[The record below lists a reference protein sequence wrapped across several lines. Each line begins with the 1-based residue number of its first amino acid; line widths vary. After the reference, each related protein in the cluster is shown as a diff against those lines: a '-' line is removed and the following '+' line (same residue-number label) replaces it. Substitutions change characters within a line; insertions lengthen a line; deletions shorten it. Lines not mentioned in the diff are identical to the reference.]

1 MFKLLKGGH
10 CFIPKDIGKKDVLVF
25 FDKICTI
32 ESRIS
37 EKSLEE
43 LEVIDCHNCLV
54 CPGFIDQHV
63 HITGGGGEEGPASRI
78 PELMLS
84 DITTAGVTT
93 LVGVLGFDSITRN
106 ITGLLAKARALEIE
120 GLTTFIYT
128 GSYSVPAITLTGRV
142 LNDVAIL
149 DKVIGAGEIAI
160 ADYRTPHLSLQG
172 LQELASEVKV
182 GGMLG
187 SKAGILH
194 FHVGDE
200 KEGLEILFQLIDKS
214 AFPIKMFVP
223 THINRNKC
231 LFQQGITYLKKG
243 GYIDLTAGET
253 SEKGYDIPESLEIL
267 TRKGFD
273 LQNVT
278 VSSDGNGSIPI
289 QRGGMTGIGKV
300 RQLFEDLRTTII
312 EKNIPVETVLQT
324 VTSNP
329 AKLLNLYP
337 QKGLLARGSDADI
350 LVLRK
355 DDYDIQHLII
365 KGITFIKEG
374 KVIKKGRYE
383 K

>member
-10 CFIPKDIGKKDVLVF
+10 CFIPKDIGIRDVLIF

-32 ESRIS
+32 ESQIS
-37 EKSLEE
+37 EKSLAE

-223 THINRNKC
+223 THINRNKR

-253 SEKGYDIPESLEIL
+253 AEKGYDIPESLEIL
-267 TRKGFD
+267 TREGFD
-273 LQNVT
+273 LRNVT

-300 RQLFEDLRTTII
+300 RQLFEDLRTTIV